1 MIVLSS
7 IQIFLLLFLYF
18 FRDTD
23 NFLTPFIVVV
33 CGFKCKIIP
42 LAEASDSKL
51 VILRVFHGDYENRMT
66 EEKFFGSGNLV
77 RRNLVC
83 TEGIQDSWN
92 LSYRSRTVTAV
103 WIILLQAIEL
113 WLTVVNC

>member
-7 IQIFLLLFLYF
+7 IQIFLLLFLYFF

-51 VILRVFHGDYENRMT
+51 VIPRVFHGDYENLMI
-66 EEKFFGSGNLV
+66 EEKFWVGKFSTKKSGLHGGGT
-77 RRNLVC
+77 R
-83 TEGIQDSWN
+83 
-92 LSYRSRTVTAV
+92 
-103 WIILLQAIEL
+103 
-113 WLTVVNC
+113 